1 MKGRE
6 RMLPSKN
13 NFKNIFKR
21 NALCLRSEKE
31 TDNEDH
37 LYGKFE
43 LLGDLYLKYNITSPL
58 GLQCYN
64 ILHKGHPIIIPEQ

>member
-43 LLGDLYLKYNITSPL
+43 LLGDLYVKYNIL
-58 GLQCYN
+58 
-64 ILHKGHPIIIPEQ
+64 